1 MQDSLDEVI
10 QAKGSAEAPIV
21 PEQKHASTNDAEIEL
36 SPPELSH
43 QPFPHRPFPEVAVF
57 EPEGIQMDPARRRE
71 LPILPSLYGTTRI
84 VLQVRD
90 PFWMHAY
97 WEIAEDMAISLR
109 RQLGEEL
116 DRSNLTLRIHDVT
129 GIAFD
134 GHNSVGSFDKQ
145 VHPFANNWYLNV
157 SESDRSYCVDLGLL
171 TSTSQFHLIARSNT
185 VHTPRVSPSPI
196 VDEEWL
202 TIREIEMLCRPSM
215 SPSSPGIHEA
225 ALAEEYIRQVALG
238 SGGVGAVGS
247 PMGGPSEAYQPRRH
261 FWLRADAE
269 LIVHG
274 STEAGARVEICGMPM
289 PVGPDGSFSV
299 RLTLPFGDHPVDI
312 LATSADRIMQRGIS
326 WTVSRAA
333 REDRRS

>member
-10 QAKGSAEAPIV
+10 QTEGSAEALIV
-21 PEQKHASTNDAEIEL
+21 PEHKNASANDAEIEL

-43 QPFPHRPFPEVAVF
+43 QPLPHRSLPEVTVF
-57 EPEGIQMDPARRRE
+57 EPEGIELDPARRPE
-71 LPILPSLYGTTRI
+71 LPILPSFYGATRI
-84 VLQVRD
+84 VLQIRD

-97 WEIAEDMAISLR
+97 WEIAEDMANSLR

-116 DRSNLTLRIHDVT
+116 DRSNLTLRVHDVT

-134 GHNSVGSFDKQ
+134 GSNSVGSFDKQ
-145 VHPFANNWYLNV
+145 VHPFAGNWYIDV
-157 SESDRSYCVDLGLL
+157 KQADRSYCVDLGLV
-171 TSTSQFHLIARSNT
+171 TSTSQFYLIARSNT

-202 TIREIEMLCRPSM
+202 TIREIDMLHRPSL
-215 SPSSPGIHEA
+215 SPSSPGIHVVA
-225 ALAEEYIRQVALG
+225 RAEEHAREVALG

-247 PMGGPSEAYQPRRH
+247 PMVGLGEAHQPARH

-274 STEAGARVEICGMPM
+274 STEPGAKVEICGMPM

-299 RLTLPFGDHPVDI
+299 RLALPLGDHPVDI
-312 LATSADRIMQRGIS
+312 FATSADRIMHRGIS
-326 WTVSRAA
+326 WIVSRAI
-333 REDRRS
+333 RENGRS

>member
-10 QAKGSAEAPIV
+10 QTEGSAEAPIV
-21 PEQKHASTNDAEIEL
+21 PERKHAPANDAEIEL

-43 QPFPHRPFPEVAVF
+43 QPFSYSQFPEVTVF
-57 EPEGIQMDPARRRE
+57 EPEGIRMDPARRRE
-71 LPILPSLYGTTRI
+71 LPILPSFYGATRI
-84 VLQVRD
+84 ILQVRD

-97 WEIAEDMAISLR
+97 WEIAEDMASSLR

-116 DRSNLTLRIHDVT
+116 DRSNLTLRVHDVT
-129 GIAFD
+129 GITFD
-134 GHNSVGSFDKQ
+134 GNNSVISFDKQ
-145 VHPFANNWYLNV
+145 VHPFASNWYIDVREAN
-157 SESDRSYCVDLGLL
+157 RSYCVDLGLV
-171 TSTSQFHLIARSNT
+171 TSKSQFYLIARSNT

-202 TIREIEMLCRPSM
+202 TIREIDMLHRPGL
-215 SPSSPGIHEA
+215 SPSSPGIHEVA
-225 ALAEEYIRQVALG
+225 QAEEHVREVALG

-247 PMGGPSEAYQPRRH
+247 PMGRPAEAYQPARH

-274 STEAGARVEICGMPM
+274 STEPGARVEICGMPM

-299 RLTLPFGDHPVDI
+299 RLALPPGDHPVDI
-312 LATSADRIMQRGIS
+312 SATSADRIMRRGIS
-326 WTVSRAA
+326 WTVSRAI
-333 REDRRS
+333 RENGRS